1 MPADPDRE
9 PDRDPDREPE
19 PDPVSPTLGPGPL
32 AGIRVV
38 ELAALGPAPFAAM
51 VLADLG
57 AEVVTVDRA
66 SHCLGSSP
74 ASVRHNL
81 YGRGRRSV
89 GLELRHPDAAG
100 VVDRLCEGADVFVEG
115 MRPGVAERLGVGPD
129 VLTAHHPRLIY
140 ARATGWGQEGP
151 RAREAGHD
159 INYIGLAGPLFHIGR
174 AGQPPTVP
182 LNLVGDFGGGGML
195 VALGVCAALV
205 ERAGSGRG
213 QVVDAAMVDG
223 AALLFA
229 PLFGAYAQGY
239 FHPER
244 GTNAL
249 DGGAPYYDCYRCAD
263 DRWLSVGAV
272 EDVFYESLVAGT
284 GLDPDELPDRH
295 DESAWPELRAR
306 FADTFAR
313 RPRHEWLAVFETR
326 DACVAPVH
334 SASDVATDP
343 HLAARGTYV
352 EHGGVLQPAPAP
364 RFSRTPAALGRPPA
378 PPGHHTDEVLAEAGY
393 GREEVASL
401 RSSGTVA

>member
-1 MPADPDRE
+1 MG
-9 PDRDPDREPE
+9 
-19 PDPVSPTLGPGPL
+19 V
-32 AGIRVV
+32 RVV

-57 AEVVTVDRA
+57 ADVVTVDRA

-89 GLELRHPDAAG
+89 GVDLRHADGPG
-100 VVDRLCEGADVFVEG
+100 VVDRLCEGADVLIEG
-115 MRPGVAERLGVGPD
+115 MRPGVAERLGVGPEM
-129 VLTAHHPRLIY
+129 LTANHPRLIY
-140 ARATGWGQEGP
+140 ARATGWGQDGP
-151 RAREAGHD
+151 RAQQAGHD
-159 INYIGLAGPLFHIGR
+159 INYIGAAGPLFHIGR
-174 AGQPPTVP
+174 EGQPPTVP

-213 QVVDAAMVDG
+213 QIIDAAMVDG
-223 AALLFA
+223 AALLWA
-229 PLFGAYAQGY
+229 PLFAAYTQGY

-272 EDVFYESLVAGT
+272 EDVFYAELIAGL
-284 GLDPDELPDRH
+284 GLEDEALADRN
-295 DESAWPELRAR
+295 DEAAWPELRAL
-306 FADTFAR
+306 FTETLAR
-313 RPRHEWLAVFETR
+313 RPRHEWLAIFETR
-326 DACVAPVH
+326 DACVAPLHPV
-334 SASDVATDP
+334 SEVATDA
-343 HLAARGTYV
+343 HLLARGTYV

-364 RFSRTPAALGRPPA
+364 RFSRTSTALGRPPA

-393 GREEVASL
+393 DPEEVALL
-401 RSSGTVA
+401 RGVGAVA